1 MSKCIW
7 LTGLSGSGKTT
18 IANLLA
24 AQYKDQGQLTC
35 VLDGDQIRLGL
46 NKDLGFTKSERHEN
60 ARRVAEVAKILV
72 DLKILVIV
80 ALISP
85 FSDDRHK
92 ARALFIP
99 GQFIEVFIDTSLNSC
114 INRDVKG
121 LYTRQKKGLVKNMTG
136 ISSPY
141 EIPINPDIHLRT
153 DTTDA
158 IGCCE
163 IIKKYINI

>member
-24 AQYKDQGQLTC
+24 AQYKDKGQLTC

-46 NKDLGFTKSERHEN
+46 NKDLGFSRSDRHEN

-72 DLKILVIV
+72 DLEILVIV

-85 FSDDRHK
+85 FSEDRHK
-92 ARALFIP
+92 ARALFQP
-99 GQFIEVFIDTSLNSC
+99 GQFIEVYVDTSLKRC
-114 INRDVKG
+114 ATRDVKG
-121 LYTRQKKGLVKNMTG
+121 LYTLQENGLIKNMTG
-136 ISSPY
+136 ITSPY
-141 EIPINPDIHLRT
+141 EIPKNPDIHLRT

-158 IGCCE
+158 IECCE
-163 IIKKYINI
+163 LIKKHISV

>member
-46 NKDLGFTKSERHEN
+46 NKDLGFTQSERHEN

-85 FSDDRHK
+85 FSDDRHN

-158 IGCCE
+158 IQCCE

>member
-46 NKDLGFTKSERHEN
+46 NKDLGFTQSERHEN

-92 ARALFIP
+92 ASALFIP
-99 GQFIEVFIDTSLNSC
+99 EQFIEVFIDTSLNSC

-158 IGCCE
+158 IECCE